1 MDRIPMLRIN
11 NHIVLNFVDLQE
23 WFSPWEVYEQRES
36 YVGFAQVHCC
46 PLTTW
51 VKGENGTADAARY
64 LDKIFWLEL
73 LRQHSGTR
81 DSEAFPD
88 AMTVIRRQLEQLLGS
103 ELQKEEANH
112 RILLET
118 NAMCIEE
125 KLAYI
130 HTSAQLTEE
139 ETVIA
144 AEHLALCELAEIDA
158 RKQDFSRWAPSRKSR
173 NQDTCHGSSETETL
187 PEKRADAQPE
197 PGDIADF
204 PAVDKLVLKTRREAY
219 RYWYHESDTLESG
232 TIKTVRVEASVRSG
246 QELRIELYRA
256 DGSIA
261 RTVDMIAGEY
271 RDLNIAGNKVICVLP
286 TLSISDTLCVARK
299 DYASTEITIIPKNAP
314 EWSLNVDPST
324 ARKISSFAAGDNT
337 KDGFLYLRSGKLMK
351 GFYKPNENYS
361 IRQQLEMVEDRLV
374 EVRITDGYY
383 ELLTECGEI
392 ISNNPKRTGLKS
404 RVSLYSRDTSQ
415 SPAFRETVCSD
426 SGMSTAVHEKEND
439 LCTVRF
445 G

>member
-1 MDRIPMLRIN
+1 MDRIPILRIN

-36 YVGFAQVHCC
+36 FVSFAQIHCC
-46 PLTTW
+46 LLTTW
-51 VKGENGTADAARY
+51 VKGENGTVDAARY
-64 LDKIFWLEL
+64 LDKVFWLEL
-73 LRQHSGTR
+73 LKQYAGIR
-81 DSEAFPD
+81 DSVTFPD
-88 AMTVIRRQLEQLLGS
+88 ALSVIRRQLEQLLGG
-103 ELQKEEANH
+103 EIQKEEAQK
-112 RILLET
+112 RIFLEME
-118 NAMCIEE
+118 AMCIEE

-130 HTSAQLTEE
+130 QTSARLTDSEL
-139 ETVIA
+139 VIA
-144 AEHLALCELAEIDA
+144 AEHLALCELTEIDA
-158 RKQDFSRWAPSRKSR
+158 RKRDFSRWTPSQKTMR
-173 NQDTCHGSSETETL
+173 QDMCPVSFETEER
-187 PEKRADAQPE
+187 PEEHTDAQLE
-197 PGDIADF
+197 PGDILNF

-232 TIKTVRVEASVRSG
+232 TIKTVRVEASAQRG

-256 DGSIA
+256 DGSLA
-261 RTVDMIAGEY
+261 QTVDMVAGEY
-271 RDLNIAGNKVICVLP
+271 RDLNTAGDKVVCVLP
-286 TLSISDTLCVARK
+286 TLSISDTLCIARK

-314 EWSLNVDPST
+314 EWSLNVDSST

-374 EVRITDGYY
+374 EVRIADGYY
-383 ELLTECGEI
+383 ELLTEYGEI
-392 ISNNPKRTGLKS
+392 ISNNPNRAGIKS
-404 RVSLYSRDTSQ
+404 CVSLYSRDTEQ
-415 SPAFRETVCSD
+415 NPLFRETACSD